1 MLKTVHL
8 CLFLFST
15 ILFSCTFYPKYER
28 PCLEIPEQ
36 WRVQSDEASTI
47 ANIRWWEQLQDPVLN
62 DLIKEALYENNDLWI
77 ATARIKEF
85 RARLG
90 IVNSQFY
97 PQIAAQGNVSR
108 QRVSQTIP
116 GMGGFG
122 GEGTSS
128 GGGDEN
134 FLAGLLPGF
143 GQISPYSNNYLA
155 LLAASYEVDL
165 WGRIRSAS
173 SAAYADLLVSIEARR
188 TVILSVVAS
197 VSGAYIQLRQY
208 DLQMMISL
216 QTAKSRKYSLELA
229 TVRYEEGLTSELEV
243 KQAASEY
250 DQALL
255 QVIKYKTLIPQQ
267 ENLLSVLIGHP
278 PQAIQRGRS
287 VEQWVLPPQVPA
299 GIPADILEQ
308 RPDIQE
314 AEEQLIAANYRI
326 GEARALFF
334 PDITLTGNYGNESA
348 FLHQLFTGPSLSWQ
362 WMANLL
368 QPVFTGWRITST
380 VDLTKAQKEEA
391 LYNYQQT
398 ILTALREVDD
408 ALIAH
413 QNAKEAVIV
422 ERNNV
427 KDLVDYLALSTLQYE
442 NGLVDYL
449 YILDAQR
456 RLFEA
461 QLQQAEVEATV
472 FLTLVNIYKALGGGW
487 VVDAE
492 NIMLTHDCNV
502 VNESVN
508 ISSQTKN
515 NNSCYN
521 ERCSNKMP
529 DGEFFVEI
537 IDPN

>member
-1 MLKTVHL
+1 M
-8 CLFLFST
+8 
-15 ILFSCTFYPKYER
+15 
-28 PCLEIPEQ
+28 PEQ
-36 WRVQSDEASTI
+36 WRVSNDEASTI
-47 ANIRWWEQLQDPVLN
+47 ANTRWWEQLEDPVLN
-62 DLIKEALYENNDLWI
+62 DLINEALIANYELWI

-97 PQIAAQGNVSR
+97 PQITAQGNVSR
-108 QRVSQTIP
+108 QRISQTIP
-116 GMGGFG
+116 GTGGPFG
-122 GEGTSS
+122 DSS
-128 GGGDEN
+128 YYGGDEEDL
-134 FLAGLLPGF
+134 LAGLLPGF

-165 WGRIRSAS
+165 WGKIRSAS
-173 SAAYADLLVSIEARR
+173 SAANEDLLASVEARR
-188 TVILSVVAS
+188 TVILSVVTS
-197 VSGAYIQLRQY
+197 VAAAYIQLRQY
-208 DLQMMISL
+208 DLQMLISL
-216 QTAKSRKYSLELA
+216 QTAKSRKYSLDLA

-250 DQALL
+250 DQAIL

-267 ENLLSVLIGHP
+267 ENLISVLIGHP

-287 VEQWVLPPQVPA
+287 VEQWKLPPQVPA

-326 GEARALFF
+326 GEARALYF

-348 FLHQLFTGPSLSWQ
+348 FLHQLFTGPSLTWQ

-380 VDLTKAQKEEA
+380 VDLAKAQKEEA
-391 LYNYQQT
+391 VYNYQQT

-408 ALIAH
+408 ALIGH
-413 QNAKEAVIV
+413 QNAKEAVVV

-427 KDLVDYLALSTLQYE
+427 KDLVDYLALATLQYE

-487 VVDAE
+487 VIDAE
-492 NIMLTHDCNV
+492 NSFINQAECAA
-502 VNESVN
+502 E
-508 ISSQTKN
+508 
-515 NNSCYN
+515 
-521 ERCSNKMP
+521 
-529 DGEFFVEI
+529 G
-537 IDPN
+537 